1 MPFPIE
7 VSLAGICQWL
17 TNQLKPAQTALVFP
31 IIVFSDVGSP
41 VSIGFESLHAP
52 NL

>member
-17 TNQLKPAQTALVFP
+17 TNLLKPAQTALVFP
-31 IIVFSDVGSP
+31 IMVFSDVGSP

-52 NL
+52 KL

>member
-17 TNQLKPAQTALVFP
+17 TNLLKPAPTTPVFS
-31 IIVFSDVGSP
+31 IMVFSDVGSA